1 MQKERETERGDGL
14 LNRLVKRLRGSKRL
28 ELLVYAGIAALVL
41 GLYLSGTGRF
51 GRSAEKQSGKL
62 TEQTAAETGQSTEER
77 LKAVLSTIR
86 GAGQVEVMIT
96 YETGKEIVTAMTTNT
111 NTSSSES
118 QNGGEAS
125 RSSQMNETSQPATY
139 NSADGNEPIVLY

>member
-96 YETGKEIVTAMTTNT
+96 
-111 NTSSSES
+111 
-118 QNGGEAS
+118 
-125 RSSQMNETSQPATY
+125 
-139 NSADGNEPIVLY
+139 